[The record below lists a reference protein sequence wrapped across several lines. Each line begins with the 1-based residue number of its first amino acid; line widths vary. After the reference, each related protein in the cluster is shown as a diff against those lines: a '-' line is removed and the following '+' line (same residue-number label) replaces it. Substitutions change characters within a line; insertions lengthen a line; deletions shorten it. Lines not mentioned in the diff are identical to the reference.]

1 MIVNVFV
8 AFHERGI
15 VLFALL
21 QLTERRTARNTYPSS
36 WQPKNTKRKKL
47 EVVGVNVSNIRLC
60 NWQCTHHMV
69 PCVKISVIGQ
79 AHET

>member
-21 QLTERRTARNTYPSS
+21 QLN
-36 WQPKNTKRKKL
+36 
-47 EVVGVNVSNIRLC
+47 EVFFCLAQRVTRGASTREKEAPMRFHNEKQN
-60 NWQCTHHMV
+60 
-69 PCVKISVIGQ
+69 
-79 AHET
+79 